1 MTNDRGTR
9 CRIDGH
15 DDGRRSGRDRPSRA
29 AEYIAALYV
38 ALVLCTPW
46 LLREA
51 GWLTPP
57 SKGVE
62 IQMSNTAQM
71 QATAEHDAVLA
82 RGPAP
87 AKLSANGNL
96 PPRANAAR

>member
-1 MTNDRGTR
+1 MTNDPDTPTR
-9 CRIDGH
+9 VDK
-15 DDGRRSGRDRPSRA
+15 PSRA

-51 GWLTPP
+51 PWLTPP

-71 QATAEHDAVLA
+71 QAAAEHDAVLA
-82 RGPAP
+82 RRPAP
-87 AKLSANGNL
+87 AGATGGNHGVH
-96 PPRANAAR
+96 ANAAR